1 MNWKVSWKVQV
12 DGRDVTNAMRPHLI
26 DIEVQDKAG
35 SVSDTCSLTFDDR
48 DGQALLPRDG
58 ARVSVYLEGVLVFD
72 GTVDSTRS
80 SGSRGSGRTLKVS
93 AKGFDSRGKV
103 KQPQNFHKDDA
114 TLKEYLEDAAK
125 QAGLSDVRIDPE
137 LADITRDYWAADG
150 ESFLHIGERLA
161 REHHATFKIRGK
173 SAVLVK
179 RGKEQGL
186 PTIHGRVGSNVIS
199 WDIAPYT
206 GRKVFT
212 KAKVTWFDREE
223 ATFREEEVEF
233 ELDRELPESENV
245 IRSFAADQD
254 QARSIGEARK
264 AEARREGGEGSVE
277 LDLTVEAQA
286 EGLFILSGARPGVDG
301 SYRIASVRHKA
312 SRSGGSTTALELKQ
326 PGGGAGKDTRKASS
340 SDAVEHGQGSTV
352 EVQRPGT
359 GFEGSP
365 ELPGQR

>member
-12 DGRDVTNAMRPHLI
+12 DGRDVTSAMRPYLI

-58 ARVSVYLEGVLVFD
+58 ALVSVYLEGVLVFE
-72 GTVDSTRS
+72 GTVDSCRS

-114 TLKEYLEDAAK
+114 TLQEFLEDAAK
-125 QAGLSDVRIDPE
+125 QAGLNEVRIDPE
-137 LADITRDYWAADG
+137 LADITRDYWAAEG

-173 SAVLVK
+173 TAVLVR
-179 RGKEQGL
+179 RGKDQGL
-186 PTIHGRVGSNVIS
+186 PTVHGRVGDNVIS

-212 KAKVTWFDREE
+212 KAKVSWFDRGE

-233 ELDRELPESENV
+233 ALDRDLPEAENV
-245 IRSFAADQD
+245 IRSIAADQD
-254 QARSIGEARK
+254 QAKAIGEARK
-264 AEARREGGEGSVE
+264 SEAGREGGEGNVE
-277 LDLTVEAQA
+277 LDLTDEAQA
-286 EGLFILSGARPGVDG
+286 EGMFILSGARRGVDG
-301 SYRIASVRHKA
+301 SYRIECVRHKA
-312 SRSGGSTTALELKQ
+312 SRSGGSTTTLELKQ
-326 PGGGAGKDTRKASS
+326 PGGGAGKDGRKATS
-340 SDAVEHGQGSTV
+340 SDSLEQGQGSGGTV
-352 EVQRPGT
+352 PRTGT